1 MARSIN
7 NVVRISGI
15 VIVLL
20 LLLLNGCSNSNR
32 QENTQRLIDVLAEV
46 EKLKVEVELKQ
57 IEKKQLENQLAL
69 KEEKIKEYTEKREF
83 VEKRCP

>member
-1 MARSIN
+1 MARLIN

-15 VIVLL
+15 VVVLL
-20 LLLLNGCSNSNR
+20 LFLLSGCSNINR
-32 QENTQRLIDVLAEV
+32 QENTQQLIDLLAEV

-69 KEEKIKEYTEKREF
+69 KEEKIKEYTDKIEF
-83 VEKRCP
+83 VKKRCP